1 MSTQDEFQRMIN
13 TCHKNCDVIDGKKKA
28 VRPVDPEAR
37 DVFDPFNADV
47 PMPDFLKDIM
57 GGKKD

>member
-1 MSTQDEFQRMIN
+1 MIN

-37 DVFDPFNADV
+37 DMFDPFNADV